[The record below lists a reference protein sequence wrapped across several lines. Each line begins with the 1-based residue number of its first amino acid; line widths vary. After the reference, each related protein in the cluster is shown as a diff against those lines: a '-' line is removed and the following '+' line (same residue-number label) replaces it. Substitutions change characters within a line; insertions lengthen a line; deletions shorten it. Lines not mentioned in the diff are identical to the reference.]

1 MATAVG
7 AYRWGSH
14 GLTPTS
20 TLRGPDQKPEK
31 SLEWTISSRRP
42 SGPRKAMN
50 RTPARIAIQNA
61 TSARREGVIGANASA
76 RRSARGPVGLAPG
89 LGRARGRSAGAV
101 AALFAA
107 AAPRPFRG
115 GPPPLRGPPPG

>member
-61 TSARREGVIGANASA
+61 TSARRAGVIGANANA
-76 RRSARGPVGLAPG
+76 RRSARGPVGLAAG
-89 LGRARGRSAGAV
+89 LGRGRWRSAGAV
-101 AALFAA
+101 AALLGAA
-107 AAPRPFRG
+107 VLLLLP
-115 GPPPLRGPPPG
+115 RGPPLPR